1 MKWRYSDLYKS
12 KSGDISSQIKNL
24 KVCDITLQMFLLNL
38 ELRENQ
44 KIKNRNE
51 METIEHPKKL
61 IFK

>member
-1 MKWRYSDLYKS
+1 MKRRYSDLYKS

-51 METIEHPKKL
+51 LDNNEHPKKL

>member
-1 MKWRYSDLYKS
+1 MKRRYSDLYKS

-24 KVCDITLQMFLLNL
+24 KVCDITLQMFLLKL

>member
-1 MKWRYSDLYKS
+1 MKRRYSDLYKS

-24 KVCDITLQMFLLNL
+24 KLCDITLQMFLLNL

-51 METIEHPKKL
+51 METIEQPKKL

>member
-1 MKWRYSDLYKS
+1 MKRRYSDLYKS

-24 KVCDITLQMFLLNL
+24 KLCDITLQMFLLNL